1 MQRRLNILVSSTRQW
16 NPGDEFIRKGVKRL
30 LTSIIGPDHNWLLW
44 NRNPDLFYNRWND
57 GRMRTDFLTNSLR
70 DPALDVM
77 DLVVFAGTPE
87 WTGMPVE
94 RIYRALLAFPN
105 IPVLVLGVGSGADTH
120 PLADHEI
127 AVLDRENVLITTR
140 SPDLADCLNSQLLRT
155 KAIPLPCPA
164 FYSGQFHAWPH
175 QHRIGII
182 VQSSGTE
189 NQQISE
195 TLVQDLLTALR
206 SADTTIPLDIISF
219 YIDEFM
225 RFSRL
230 GFRSPC
236 IYSYEPDD
244 LLATLSQYSLLISTR
259 LHGAIAG
266 LSAGVPSILIT
277 DANNFRIRS
286 TQRMFENHLPVM
298 TVPEAFALA
307 QQITRE
313 ESHHRSVAIQQF
325 QAKSFAQLSGL
336 VGEFLKKQLP
346 EWGWTSSTEQ

>member
-1 MQRRLNILVSSTRQW
+1 MSSTRQW
-16 NPGDEFIRKGVKRL
+16 NPDDEFIRTGIKRL
-30 LTSIIGPDHNWLLW
+30 LASLIGPDHNWVLW
-44 NRNPDLFYNRWND
+44 NRNPDLFYNRWDD

-70 DPALDVM
+70 DPALDQI

-87 WTGMPVE
+87 WTGPPVD
-94 RIYRALLAFPN
+94 RVYRTLLTFPQ
-105 IPVLVLGVGSGADTH
+105 IPVLVLGVGSGGDTH

-140 SPDLADCLNSQLLRT
+140 SPDLADQLNSQLCQP

-164 FYSGQFHAWPH
+164 FYSGQFRGWPD
-175 QHRIGII
+175 HRRHGII
-182 VQSSGTE
+182 VQSSGTA

-206 SADTTIPLDIISF
+206 AADTTLPLDIISF

-230 GFRSPC
+230 GFHSPC

-244 LLATLSQYSLLISTR
+244 LLAALSQYSLLISTR

-266 LSAGVPSILIT
+266 LSAGVPSILIA

-286 TQRMFENHLPVM
+286 TQRLFGKLLPVL
-298 TVPEAFALA
+298 TVPEAFNLA
-307 QQITRE
+307 RHITNDE
-313 ESHHRSVAIQQF
+313 LHDRSQAIQQF
-325 QAKSFAQLSGL
+325 QAESFAQLSGL
-336 VGEFLKKQLP
+336 VNTFLKKYLP
-346 EWGWTSSTEQ
+346 GAVRDSHTER